1 MTMTTK
7 TSAKHWGLL
16 LAGRWL
22 GEGETIEIRSPYN
35 GEIVG
40 STVRATAQQAEEAVV
55 AAQRAFAVTRKL
67 PGYERQRVLR
77 AISDGI
83 RARRDEFAHLM
94 ALESGKPIRAARVE
108 VDRAIFTFAVAAEE
122 ATRIRGEWL
131 PLDWQPSAVGRAGIF
146 RRFALGPILA
156 ITPFNFPLNLVAHKV
171 APSIAAGCTMVLKPA
186 PQTPLTSLLLAEV
199 IEQSG
204 WPAGAFNVL
213 PLANSDAER
222 LVADDRLKML
232 TFTGSGAVGWALK
245 LKSGKKKVALE
256 LGGNAAVIIHSDAD
270 VAEAARRCVQG
281 GFSYAGQT
289 CISVQRIFVQRAVAD
304 SFTALLLNGVKNL
317 KSGDPLDE
325 STDVGPMISEAAAH
339 RAEAWIAEAVAGGA
353 KILTGGQGHGSMVD
367 PTVITHAKHEMKV
380 CAEEV
385 FAPVV
390 VIEPYDQFEDAVRAV
405 NDSPYGLQT
414 GIFTR
419 DTQLLFSA
427 FEDLEVGGVIA
438 GDIPSWRM
446 DHMPYGGVKDSGLGR
461 EGLRYAIEE
470 MTEPRIMVLNLKS

>member
-7 TSAKHWGLL
+7 TAVKHWEMF

-22 GEGETIEIRSPYN
+22 GEGEAIEIRSPYN
-35 GEIVG
+35 DEIVG
-40 STVRATAQQAEEAVV
+40 TTVRATARQAEEAVV
-55 AAQRAFAVTRKL
+55 SAQSAFAFTRKL

-77 AISDGI
+77 AISEGI
-83 RARRDEFAHLM
+83 HARRDEFAHLM
-94 ALESGKPIRAARVE
+94 ALESGKPIRSVRVE

-122 ATRIRGEWL
+122 ATRIGGEWL
-131 PLDWQPSAVGRAGIF
+131 PLDWQPSAAGRAGIV

-199 IEQSG
+199 VEQSG
-204 WPAGAFNVL
+204 WPAGAFSVL
-213 PLANSDAER
+213 PLTNADAER

-245 LKSGKKKVALE
+245 LKCGKKKVALE

-304 SFTALLLNGVKNL
+304 SFTALLLDGVKNL
-317 KSGDPLDE
+317 KCGDPLDE
-325 STDVGPMISEAAAH
+325 ATDVGPMISEAAAR
-339 RAEAWIAEAVAGGA
+339 RAEAWMAEAVSGGA
-353 KILTGGQGHGSMVD
+353 EILTGGKRRGSMVE
-367 PTVITHAKHEMKV
+367 PAVIVHAKREMKV
-380 CAEEV
+380 CVEEV

-390 VIEPYDQFEDAVRAV
+390 VIEPYDQFEDAIRAI

-419 DTQLLFSA
+419 DAKLLFSA

-461 EGLRYAIEE
+461 EGLCYAIEE

>member
-1 MTMTTK
+1 M
-7 TSAKHWGLL
+7 KHRGLF
-16 LAGRWL
+16 LAGRWV
-22 GEGETIEIRSPYN
+22 GEGETIEIRSPYDE
-35 GEIVG
+35 EIVG
-40 STVRATAQQAEEAVV
+40 TTVRATARQAEEAVV
-55 AAQRAFAVTRKL
+55 AAQKAFAVTRKL

-83 RARRDEFAHLM
+83 RARHEEFAHLM

-108 VDRAIFTFAVAAEE
+108 VDRAIFTFAIAAEE
-122 ATRIRGEWL
+122 ATRIGGEWL
-131 PLDWQPSAVGRAGIF
+131 PLDWRPSAAGRSGIV

-186 PQTPLTSLLLAEV
+186 PQTPLTSLLLAEL
-199 IEQSG
+199 IEQAG
-204 WPAGAFNVL
+204 WPAGAFSVL
-213 PLANSDAER
+213 PLANVDAER

-256 LGGNAAVIIHSDAD
+256 LGGNAAVIVHSDAD
-270 VAEAARRCVQG
+270 LEEAASRCVLG

-289 CISVQRIFVQRAVAD
+289 CISVQRIFLQRSIAD
-304 SFTALLLNGVKNL
+304 KFTSLLLEGVKKL
-317 KSGDPLDE
+317 QCGDPLKE
-325 STDVGPMISEAAAH
+325 STDVGPMISEAAAR
-339 RAEAWIAEAVAGGA
+339 RAEAWIAEAAAGGA
-353 KILTGGQGHGSMVD
+353 KILAGGKRRGSMVE
-367 PTVITHAKHEMKV
+367 PTVIAHAKRDMKV

-390 VIEPYDQFEDAVRAV
+390 VIEPYDEFADVIRAV
-405 NDSPYGLQT
+405 NDSPYGLQA
-414 GIFTR
+414 GIFAR
-419 DTQLLFSA
+419 DAQLLFSA

-438 GDIPSWRM
+438 GDIPSCRM

-470 MTEPRIMVLNLKS
+470 MTEPRIMVLNLKA

>member
-7 TSAKHWGLL
+7 TTIKHWGLF

-22 GEGETIEIRSPYN
+22 GDGEAIEIRSPFN
-35 GEIVG
+35 GEVVG
-40 STVRATAQQAEEAVV
+40 TTVRATARQAEEAVV
-55 AAQRAFAVTRKL
+55 AAQRAFGVTRKL
-67 PGYERQRVLR
+67 PGYERQRALR

-122 ATRIRGEWL
+122 ATRIGGEWL
-131 PLDWQPSAVGRAGIF
+131 PLDWQPSAAGRAGII

-204 WPAGAFNVL
+204 WPSGAFNVL
-213 PLANSDAER
+213 PLANPDAER

-304 SFTALLLNGVKNL
+304 SFTALLLDGVKNL

-325 STDVGPMISEAAAH
+325 STDVGPMISEAAAR

-353 KILTGGQGHGSMVD
+353 KILTGGQRRGSMVE
-367 PTVITHAKHEMKV
+367 PTVIVHAKREMKV

-390 VIEPYDQFEDAVRAV
+390 VIEPYDQFEDAIRAV

-414 GIFTR
+414 GVFTR
-419 DTQLLFSA
+419 DAHLLFSA

-470 MTEPRIMVLNLKS
+470 MTEARIMVLNLKS